1 MATEKRTAVLL
12 SEKLLRKARK
22 TLNASSNTEAV
33 TKALQETLANREIQA
48 SLKDLIRKG
57 RGRFVDVYDWDQ
69 TSPVCAQYDSEPAG
83 PLQHSRDWS
92 APHSTTCVPRVS

>member
-1 MATEKRTAVLL
+1 MATEKRNTVLL

-22 TLNASSNTEAV
+22 TLKASSNTEAV

-57 RGRFVDVYDWDQ
+57 RGRFVDVYD
-69 TSPVCAQYDSEPAG
+69 
-83 PLQHSRDWS
+83 
-92 APHSTTCVPRVS
+92 

>member
-1 MATEKRTAVLL
+1 MATEKRTTVLL

-22 TLNASSNTEAV
+22 TLKASSNTEAV

-57 RGRFVDVYDWDQ
+57 RGHFVDVYD
-69 TSPVCAQYDSEPAG
+69 
-83 PLQHSRDWS
+83 
-92 APHSTTCVPRVS
+92 

>member
-57 RGRFVDVYDWDQ
+57 RGRFVDVYD
-69 TSPVCAQYDSEPAG
+69 
-83 PLQHSRDWS
+83 
-92 APHSTTCVPRVS
+92 